1 MKKVFGVLLASTL
14 VLGACGNDDNNSDG
28 KKSNNTE
35 TKSVN
40 ENKPQFAN
48 DTLVIDQAVLK
59 IDDTFILNDKDSG
72 DKLLAFKYH
81 VKNKSDSEDI
91 TSMNVWIACFE
102 ATQDSDNTVNK
113 LDVGITPT
121 TGKLGEWNEHSND
134 TIKKGKTAKGIMTY
148 KLQNDEDVV
157 LKATKGADGKKLG
170 TKTIKLDD
178 LKSED
183 YSVTEDLTD
192 NSKKDGASEDDN
204 SKDVASAKTDDN
216 NSKESKTEDDKT
228 TSDSNDSDQQ
238 SSKNSTSNNSSSTSN
253 SNNNSQ
259 STNNAQ
265 NNVASA
271 SSNSQ
276 TGQSTQTNN
285 QQVNN
290 QPSNTQEIPPTTHD
304 ESQMG
309 YGRGEYEAAKEA
321 SEKVANDPNAHVGGP
336 GWVNQGE
343 GYDSWKQ
350 RQQEAQEAVVQ
361 Q

>member
-1 MKKVFGVLLASTL
+1 MKKVLFLIFASLL
-14 VLGACGNDDNNSDG
+14 VLGACGNNDNNSNG
-28 KKSNNTE
+28 KKPNNTE

-40 ENKPQFAN
+40 ENKPQFTN

-121 TGKLGEWNEHSND
+121 TGKLGKWNEHSND

-148 KLQNDEDVV
+148 KLQNDKDVV

-183 YSVTEDLTD
+183 YSATEDLTD
-192 NSKKDGASEDDN
+192 NSKKDDTSENND
-204 SKDVASAKTDDN
+204 SKNVASAKSDDN
-216 NSKESKTEDDKT
+216 NSEESKTEDDKT
-228 TSDSNDSDQQ
+228 TSN
-238 SSKNSTSNNSSSTSN
+238 
-253 SNNNSQ
+253 
-259 STNNAQ
+259 Q
-265 NNVASA
+265 NNVASS

-276 TGQSTQTNN
+276 SGQSTQTNN

-290 QPSNTQEIPPTTHD
+290 QTSNTQKIPPTTHD

-309 YGRGEYEAAKEA
+309 YGRGDYEAAKEA

-336 GWVNQGE
+336 IWVGKNE
-343 GYDSWKQ
+343 SYESWAK
-350 RQQEAQEAVVQ
+350 RQQEVQ
-361 Q
+361 NTPSE

>member
-1 MKKVFGVLLASTL
+1 MKKVLFLIFASLL
-14 VLGACGNDDNNSDG
+14 VLGACGNDDNNSGG

-157 LKATKGADGKKLG
+157 LKATKGADGKKIG

-192 NSKKDGASEDDN
+192 NSKKDDASEDNN
-204 SKDVASAKTDDN
+204 SKNVASAKTDDN

-228 TSDSNDSDQQ
+228 TSDSNDSNEQ
-238 SSKNSTSNNSSSTSN
+238 SSESATSNDSRSTSNL
-253 SNNNSQ
+253 NNSQ
-259 STNNAQ
+259 STNSNQ
-265 NNVASA
+265 NNVASV
-271 SSNSQ
+271 SNNSQ
-276 TGQSTQTNN
+276 TGQSTQNNN
-285 QQVNN
+285 QKVNN

-309 YGRGEYEAAKEA
+309 YGRGDYEAAKEA
-321 SEKVANDPNAHVGGP
+321 SEKVKNDPNAHVGGP
-336 GWVNQGE
+336 GWVNENE

>member
-14 VLGACGNDDNNSDG
+14 VLGACGNDDNNSEG

-192 NSKKDGASEDDN
+192 NSKKDDVSEDNN

-216 NSKESKTEDDKT
+216 NSKENETKDDKT
-228 TSDSNDSDQQ
+228 TSDSNEQ
-238 SSKNSTSNNSSSTSN
+238 SSESSTSNNSSSTSS

-259 STNNAQ
+259 STNSNQ

-276 TGQSTQTNN
+276 TGQTTQT
-285 QQVNN
+285 NN

-309 YGRGEYEAAKEA
+309 YGRGDYESAKEA
-321 SEKVANDPNAHVGGP
+321 SEKVRNDPNAHVGGP
-336 GWVNQGE
+336 GWVNEGE

>member
-40 ENKPQFAN
+40 ENKPQFTN

-192 NSKKDGASEDDN
+192 NSKRDDSSEDND
-204 SKDVASAKTDDN
+204 SKNVASAKSDDN
-216 NSKESKTEDDKT
+216 NSKENKTEDDKT
-228 TSDSNDSDQQ
+228 ISDSNDSNEQ
-238 SSKNSTSNNSSSTSN
+238 SSESPTSNDSSSTSN

-259 STNNAQ
+259 STNSNQ

-276 TGQSTQTNN
+276 TGQSTQNNN
-285 QQVNN
+285 QS
-290 QPSNTQEIPPTTHD
+290 SNTQEIPPTTHD

-309 YGRGEYEAAKEA
+309 YGRGDYEAAKEA

>member
-1 MKKVFGVLLASTL
+1 MKKVLFLIFASLL
-14 VLGACGNDDNNSDG
+14 VLGACGNNN
-28 KKSNNTE
+28 KNTE
-35 TKSVN
+35 KVS
-40 ENKPQFAN
+40 EDKPQFKN
-48 DTLVIDQAVLK
+48 DTLVLDQAVLK

-102 ATQDSDNTVNK
+102 ATQDSDNTINK
-113 LDVGITPT
+113 LDVGTTPT

-170 TKTIKLDD
+170 TKKIKLDD

-192 NSKKDGASEDDN
+192 NSKKDNKSEDND
-204 SKDVASAKTDDN
+204 SKNVASAKTDDN

-228 TSDSNDSDQQ
+228 TSDSN
-238 SSKNSTSNNSSSTSN
+238 
-253 SNNNSQ
+253 NNSQ
-259 STNNAQ
+259 STNNNQ

-276 TGQSTQTNN
+276 TDQSNQTND
-285 QQVNN
+285 QQANN
-290 QPSNTQEIPPTTHD
+290 QPSNTQETPPTTHD
-304 ESQMG
+304 ESQM
-309 YGRGEYEAAKEA
+309 EQVPQDH
-321 SEKVANDPNAHVGGP
+321 SGGHP
-336 GWVNQGE
+336 SIFGTDTPPKNN
-343 GYDSWKQ
+343 
-350 RQQEAQEAVVQ
+350 
-361 Q
+361 

>member
-14 VLGACGNDDNNSDG
+14 VLGACGNDNNNSDG

-59 IDDTFILNDKDSG
+59 IDDIFILNDKDSG

-192 NSKKDGASEDDN
+192 NSKKDDASKDNN
-204 SKDVASAKTDDN
+204 SKDVASAKSDDN
-216 NSKESKTEDDKT
+216 NSKENKTEDDKT
-228 TSDSNDSDQQ
+228 TSDSNDSNEQP
-238 SSKNSTSNNSSSTSN
+238 SENSTSNDSSSTSN

-259 STNNAQ
+259 STNSNQ

-276 TGQSTQTNN
+276 TGQTTQTNN
-285 QQVNN
+285 QS
-290 QPSNTQEIPPTTHD
+290 SNTQEIPPTTHD

-309 YGRGEYEAAKEA
+309 YGRGDYEAAKEA

-336 GWVNQGE
+336 GWVNEGE

>member
-1 MKKVFGVLLASTL
+1 MKKVLFLIFASLL
-14 VLGACGNDDNNSDG
+14 VLGACGNDDNNSNG

-40 ENKPQFAN
+40 ENKPQFTN

-121 TGKLGEWNEHSND
+121 TGKLGKWNEHSND

-183 YSVTEDLTD
+183 YSATEDLTD
-192 NSKKDGASEDDN
+192 NSKKDDTSENND
-204 SKDVASAKTDDN
+204 SKNVASAKSDDN
-216 NSKESKTEDDKT
+216 NFEESKTENDKT
-228 TSDSNDSDQQ
+228 TSDSN
-238 SSKNSTSNNSSSTSN
+238 
-253 SNNNSQ
+253 NSQ
-259 STNNAQ
+259 STNSNQ

-276 TGQSTQTNN
+276 SGQSTQTNN
-285 QQVNN
+285 QT
-290 QPSNTQEIPPTTHD
+290 SNTQEIPPTTHD

-309 YGRGEYEAAKEA
+309 YGRGDYEAAKEA

-336 GWVNQGE
+336 IWVGKNE
-343 GYDSWKQ
+343 SYESWSK
-350 RQQEAQEAVVQ
+350 RQQEVQ
-361 Q
+361 NTPSE

>member
-48 DTLVIDQAVLK
+48 DTLIIDQAVLK

-121 TGKLGEWNEHSND
+121 TGKLGKWNEHSND

-192 NSKKDGASEDDN
+192 NSKKDDASEDNN
-204 SKDVASAKTDDN
+204 SKDVASAKIDDN
-216 NSKESKTEDDKT
+216 NSKENETKDDKT
-228 TSDSNDSDQQ
+228 TSDSNEQ
-238 SSKNSTSNNSSSTSN
+238 SSESSTSNNSSSTSS

-259 STNNAQ
+259 STNSNQ

-276 TGQSTQTNN
+276 TGQTTQT
-285 QQVNN
+285 NN

-309 YGRGEYEAAKEA
+309 YGRGDYESAKEA
-321 SEKVANDPNAHVGGP
+321 SEKVRNDPNAHVGGP
-336 GWVNQGE
+336 GWVNEGE

>member
-1 MKKVFGVLLASTL
+1 MKKIFGVLLASTL
-14 VLGACGNDDNNSDG
+14 VLGACGNDDNNSED

-121 TGKLGEWNEHSND
+121 TGKLGKWNEHSND

-192 NSKKDGASEDDN
+192 NSKKDDASEDNN

-216 NSKESKTEDDKT
+216 NSKENETKDDKT
-228 TSDSNDSDQQ
+228 TSDSNEQ
-238 SSKNSTSNNSSSTSN
+238 SSESSTSNNSSSTSS

-259 STNNAQ
+259 STNSNQ

-276 TGQSTQTNN
+276 TGQTTQT
-285 QQVNN
+285 NN

-309 YGRGEYEAAKEA
+309 YGRGDYESAKEA
-321 SEKVANDPNAHVGGP
+321 SEKVRNDPNAHVGGP
-336 GWVNQGE
+336 GWVNEGE

>member
-1 MKKVFGVLLASTL
+1 MKKLCGILLASTL
-14 VLGACGNDDNNSDG
+14 VLGACGNDDNNSED

-81 VKNKSDSEDI
+81 IKNKSDSEDI
-91 TSMNVWIACFE
+91 TSMNIWIACFE

-157 LKATKGADGKKLG
+157 LKATKGADGKKIG

-192 NSKKDGASEDDN
+192 NSKKDDSSEDNN
-204 SKDVASAKTDDN
+204 SKNVASAKSDDN

-228 TSDSNDSDQQ
+228 TSDSNEQ
-238 SSKNSTSNNSSSTSN
+238 SSESATSNDSSSTSN

-259 STNNAQ
+259 STNSNQ

-276 TGQSTQTNN
+276 TDQSTQNNN

-309 YGRGEYEAAKEA
+309 YGRGDYEAAKEA
-321 SEKVANDPNAHVGGP
+321 SSKVWDDPNAHVGGP
-336 GWVNQGE
+336 SWVGKNE
-343 GYDSWKQ
+343 GYESWAN
-350 RQQEAQEAVVQ
+350 RQKEVQESSMQ

>member
-81 VKNKSDSEDI
+81 VKNKSDSDDI

-183 YSVTEDLTD
+183 YSATEDLTD
-192 NSKKDGASEDDN
+192 NSKKDDTSEDND
-204 SKDVASAKTDDN
+204 SKNVANAKSDDN
-216 NSKESKTEDDKT
+216 NSKENKTEDDKT
-228 TSDSNDSDQQ
+228 TSDSNDSNEQ
-238 SSKNSTSNNSSSTSN
+238 SSESSTSNDSSSTSN

-259 STNNAQ
+259 STNSNQ

-276 TGQSTQTNN
+276 TRQTTQPNN
-285 QQVNN
+285 QTL
-290 QPSNTQEIPPTTHD
+290 NTQEIPPTTHD

-309 YGRGEYEAAKEA
+309 YGRGDYEAAKEA

-336 GWVNQGE
+336 GWVNEGE

>member
-14 VLGACGNDDNNSDG
+14 VLGACGNNDNNSDG

-192 NSKKDGASEDDN
+192 SSKKDDASEDND
-204 SKDVASAKTDDN
+204 SKNVANAKSDDN
-216 NSKESKTEDDKT
+216 NSKENKTEDDKT
-228 TSDSNDSDQQ
+228 TSDSNDSNEH
-238 SSKNSTSNNSSSTSN
+238 SSESSTSNDSSSTSN
-253 SNNNSQ
+253 SNNN
-259 STNNAQ
+259 Q
-265 NNVASA
+265 NNIASA

-309 YGRGEYEAAKEA
+309 YGRGDYEAAKEA

-336 GWVNQGE
+336 GWVGKNE
-343 GYDSWKQ
+343 SYESWAN
-350 RQQEAQEAVVQ
+350 RQIEVAETQSE
-361 Q
+361 

>member
-1 MKKVFGVLLASTL
+1 MKKLCGILLASTL
-14 VLGACGNDDNNSDG
+14 VLGACGNNDSNSED

-121 TGKLGEWNEHSND
+121 TGKLSKWNEHSND

-192 NSKKDGASEDDN
+192 NSKKDDTSEDND
-204 SKDVASAKTDDN
+204 SKNVASAKSDDK
-216 NSKESKTEDDKT
+216 NSKEDETKDDKT
-228 TSDSNDSDQQ
+228 TSDSHDSNQQ
-238 SSKNSTSNNSSSTSN
+238 SSESDTSNDSSSISN

-259 STNNAQ
+259 STNSNQ

-309 YGRGEYEAAKEA
+309 YGRGDYEAAKEA

-336 GWVNQGE
+336 GWVGKNE
-343 GYDSWKQ
+343 SYDSWAN
-350 RQQEAQEAVVQ
+350 RQKEVQESAMQ

>member
-121 TGKLGEWNEHSND
+121 TGKLGKWNEHSND

-192 NSKKDGASEDDN
+192 SSKKDDASEDND
-204 SKDVASAKTDDN
+204 SKNVANAKSDDN
-216 NSKESKTEDDKT
+216 NSKENKTEDDKT
-228 TSDSNDSDQQ
+228 TSDSNDSNEH
-238 SSKNSTSNNSSSTSN
+238 SSESSTSNDSSSTSN

-259 STNNAQ
+259 STNSNQ

-276 TGQSTQTNN
+276 TGQSTQNNN
-285 QQVNN
+285 QS
-290 QPSNTQEIPPTTHD
+290 SNTQEIPPTTHD

-309 YGRGEYEAAKEA
+309 YGRGDYEAAKEA

-336 GWVNQGE
+336 GWVNEGE

>member
-1 MKKVFGVLLASTL
+1 MKKVLFILLSCFL
-14 VLGACGNDDNNSDG
+14 VLGACGNND
-28 KKSNNTE
+28 KNTE
-35 TKSVN
+35 KVS
-40 ENKPQFAN
+40 EDKPQFKN
-48 DTLVIDQAVLK
+48 DTLVLDQAVLK

-134 TIKKGKTAKGIMTY
+134 TIKKGKTTKGIMTY

-170 TKTIKLDD
+170 TKKIKLDD

-192 NSKKDGASEDDN
+192 NSKKDNKSEDND
-204 SKDVASAKTDDN
+204 SKNVASAKSDDN
-216 NSKESKTEDDKT
+216 TSKESKTEDGKT
-228 TSDSNDSDQQ
+228 TSDSN
-238 SSKNSTSNNSSSTSN
+238 NNSLST
-253 SNNNSQ
+253 
-259 STNNAQ
+259 TND
-265 NNVASA
+265 
-271 SSNSQ
+271 
-276 TGQSTQTNN
+276 

-290 QPSNTQEIPPTTHD
+290 QPSNAQETPPTTHD

-309 YGRGEYEAAKEA
+309 YGRGDYEQARKD
-321 SEKVANDPNAHVGGP
+321 SEKVWNDPNAHVGGP
-336 GWVNQGE
+336 RWVGKNE
-343 GYDSWKQ
+343 GYESWAK
-350 RQQEAQEAVVQ
+350 RQQEVQ
-361 Q
+361 NTPAE

>member
-1 MKKVFGVLLASTL
+1 MKKVLFLIFASLL
-14 VLGACGNDDNNSDG
+14 VLGAC
-28 KKSNNTE
+28 SNNDKDTE
-35 TKSVN
+35 KVS
-40 ENKPQFAN
+40 EDKPQFKN
-48 DTLVIDQAVLK
+48 DTLVLDQAVLK

-170 TKTIKLDD
+170 TKKIKLDD

-192 NSKKDGASEDDN
+192 NSKKDNKSEDND
-204 SKDVASAKTDDN
+204 SKNVASAKSDDN
-216 NSKESKTEDDKT
+216 NSKESKTEDGKT
-228 TSDSNDSDQQ
+228 TSDSN
-238 SSKNSTSNNSSSTSN
+238 NNSLST
-253 SNNNSQ
+253 
-259 STNNAQ
+259 TND
-265 NNVASA
+265 
-271 SSNSQ
+271 
-276 TGQSTQTNN
+276 

-290 QPSNTQEIPPTTHD
+290 QPSNAQETPPTTHD

-309 YGRGEYEAAKEA
+309 YGRGDYEQARKD
-321 SEKVANDPNAHVGGP
+321 SEKVWNDPNAHVGGP
-336 GWVNQGE
+336 RWVGKNE
-343 GYDSWKQ
+343 GYDSWAK
-350 RQQEAQEAVVQ
+350 RQQEVQ
-361 Q
+361 NTPAE

>member
-1 MKKVFGVLLASTL
+1 MKKVLFLIFASLL
-14 VLGACGNDDNNSDG
+14 VLGACGNDDNNSNG

-40 ENKPQFAN
+40 ENKPQFTN

-113 LDVGITPT
+113 LYVGITPT
-121 TGKLGEWNEHSND
+121 TGKLGKWNEHSND

-183 YSVTEDLTD
+183 YSATEDLTD
-192 NSKKDGASEDDN
+192 NSKKDDTSENND
-204 SKDVASAKTDDN
+204 SKNVASAKSDDN
-216 NSKESKTEDDKT
+216 NSEESKTENDKT
-228 TSDSNDSDQQ
+228 TSDSN
-238 SSKNSTSNNSSSTSN
+238 
-253 SNNNSQ
+253 NSQ
-259 STNNAQ
+259 STNSNQ

-276 TGQSTQTNN
+276 SGQSTQTNN
-285 QQVNN
+285 QT
-290 QPSNTQEIPPTTHD
+290 SNTQEIPPTTHD

-309 YGRGEYEAAKEA
+309 YGRGDYEAAKEA
-321 SEKVANDPNAHVGGP
+321 SEKVANNPNAHVGGP
-336 GWVNQGE
+336 IWVGKNE
-343 GYDSWKQ
+343 SYESWAK
-350 RQQEAQEAVVQ
+350 RQQEVQ
-361 Q
+361 NTPSE

>member
-1 MKKVFGVLLASTL
+1 MKKVLFILLSCFL
-14 VLGACGNDDNNSDG
+14 VLGACGNND
-28 KKSNNTE
+28 KNTE
-35 TKSVN
+35 KVS
-40 ENKPQFAN
+40 EDKPQFKN
-48 DTLVIDQAVLK
+48 DTLVLDQAVLK

-134 TIKKGKTAKGIMTY
+134 TIKKGKTTKGIMTY

-157 LKATKGADGKKLG
+157 LKTTKGADGKKLG
-170 TKTIKLDD
+170 TKKIKLDD

-192 NSKKDGASEDDN
+192 NSKKDNKSEDND
-204 SKDVASAKTDDN
+204 SKNVASAKSDDN
-216 NSKESKTEDDKT
+216 TSKESKTEDGKT
-228 TSDSNDSDQQ
+228 TSDSN
-238 SSKNSTSNNSSSTSN
+238 NNSLST
-253 SNNNSQ
+253 
-259 STNNAQ
+259 TND
-265 NNVASA
+265 
-271 SSNSQ
+271 
-276 TGQSTQTNN
+276 

-290 QPSNTQEIPPTTHD
+290 QPSNAQETPPTTHD

-309 YGRGEYEAAKEA
+309 YGRGDYEEARKASAK
-321 SEKVANDPNAHVGGP
+321 VWNDPNAHVGGP
-336 GWVNQGE
+336 RWVGKNE
-343 GYDSWKQ
+343 GYNSWAK
-350 RQQEAQEAVVQ
+350 RQEEVINSQTR
-361 Q
+361 

>member
-1 MKKVFGVLLASTL
+1 MKKVLFLIFASLL
-14 VLGACGNDDNNSDG
+14 VLGACGNNDNNSNG
-28 KKSNNTE
+28 KKPNNTE

-40 ENKPQFAN
+40 ENKPQFTN

-121 TGKLGEWNEHSND
+121 TGKLGKWNEHSND

-183 YSVTEDLTD
+183 YSATEDLTD
-192 NSKKDGASEDDN
+192 NSKKDDTSENND
-204 SKDVASAKTDDN
+204 SKNVASAKSDDN
-216 NSKESKTEDDKT
+216 NSEESKTENDKT
-228 TSDSNDSDQQ
+228 TSDSN
-238 SSKNSTSNNSSSTSN
+238 
-253 SNNNSQ
+253 NSQ
-259 STNNAQ
+259 STNSNQ

-276 TGQSTQTNN
+276 SGQSTQTNN
-285 QQVNN
+285 QT
-290 QPSNTQEIPPTTHD
+290 SNTQEIPPTTHD

-309 YGRGEYEAAKEA
+309 YGRGDYEAAKEV

-336 GWVNQGE
+336 IWVGKNE
-343 GYDSWKQ
+343 SYESWTK
-350 RQQEAQEAVVQ
+350 RQQEVQ
-361 Q
+361 NTPAE

>member
-1 MKKVFGVLLASTL
+1 MKKVLFLIFASLL
-14 VLGACGNDDNNSDG
+14 VLGACGNND
-28 KKSNNTE
+28 KYTE
-35 TKSVN
+35 KVS
-40 ENKPQFAN
+40 EDKPQFKN
-48 DTLVIDQAVLK
+48 DTLVLDQAVLK

-170 TKTIKLDD
+170 TKKIKLDD

-192 NSKKDGASEDDN
+192 NNKKDNKSEDND
-204 SKDVASAKTDDN
+204 SKNVTSAKSDDN

-228 TSDSNDSDQQ
+228 ISDSNNNSL
-238 SSKNSTSNNSSSTSN
+238 STSNN
-253 SNNNSQ
+253 
-259 STNNAQ
+259 Q
-265 NNVASA
+265 NNVTSA
-271 SSNSQ
+271 SRNSQ
-276 TGQSTQTNN
+276 IDQSTQTND
-285 QQVNN
+285 QT
-290 QPSNTQEIPPTTHD
+290 SNTQETPPTTHD
-304 ESQMG
+304 ESQM
-309 YGRGEYEAAKEA
+309 EQVPQDH
-321 SEKVANDPNAHVGGP
+321 SGGHP
-336 GWVNQGE
+336 SIFGT
-343 GYDSWKQ
+343 DTPPKK
-350 RQQEAQEAVVQ
+350 
-361 Q
+361 

>member
-1 MKKVFGVLLASTL
+1 MKRLCGILLASTL
-14 VLGACGNDDNNSDG
+14 VLGACGNNDSNSED

-35 TKSVN
+35 SKSVN
-40 ENKPQFAN
+40 ENKTQFKD

-59 IDDTFILNDKDSG
+59 IDDTFIINDKDSD
-72 DKLLAFKYH
+72 DKLLAFKFH
-81 VKNKSDSEDI
+81 VKNKSNSEDI
-91 TSMNVWIACFE
+91 TPTNVWIACFE
-102 ATQDSDNTVNK
+102 ATQDSENTVNK
-113 LDVGITPT
+113 LDVGFTPN
-121 TGKLGEWNEHSND
+121 TGKFEEWDKHSND
-134 TIKKGKTAKGIMTY
+134 VIKKGKTAKGIITY
-148 KLQNDEDVV
+148 TLQNDEEVT
-157 LKATKGADGKKLG
+157 LKATKGASGKKLG
-170 TKTIKLDD
+170 TKEIDLDD

-183 YSVTEDLTD
+183 YSLTGDLSD
-192 NSKKDGASEDDN
+192 NSKKDDASEDNN
-204 SKDVASAKTDDN
+204 SKDIASAKIDDN

-228 TSDSNDSDQQ
+228 TSDSHDSNQQ
-238 SSKNSTSNNSSSTSN
+238 SSESDTSNDSSSISN

-259 STNNAQ
+259 SANSNR
-265 NNVASA
+265 NNVARA

-309 YGRGEYEAAKEA
+309 YGRGDYEAAKEA

-336 GWVNQGE
+336 GWVGKNE
-343 GYDSWKQ
+343 SYDSWAN
-350 RQQEAQEAVVQ
+350 RQKEVQESAMQ

>member
-1 MKKVFGVLLASTL
+1 MKKVLFLIFASLL
-14 VLGACGNDDNNSDG
+14 VLGACGNDDNNSNG

-40 ENKPQFAN
+40 ENKPQFTN

-121 TGKLGEWNEHSND
+121 TGKLGKWNEHSND

-157 LKATKGADGKKLG
+157 LKATKGADSKKLG

-183 YSVTEDLTD
+183 YSATEDLTD
-192 NSKKDGASEDDN
+192 NSKKDDTSENND
-204 SKDVASAKTDDN
+204 SKNVASAKSDDN
-216 NSKESKTEDDKT
+216 NSEESKTENDKT
-228 TSDSNDSDQQ
+228 TSDSN
-238 SSKNSTSNNSSSTSN
+238 
-253 SNNNSQ
+253 NSQ
-259 STNNAQ
+259 STNSNQ

-276 TGQSTQTNN
+276 SGQSTQTNN
-285 QQVNN
+285 QT
-290 QPSNTQEIPPTTHD
+290 SNTQEIPPTTHD

-309 YGRGEYEAAKEA
+309 YGRGDYEAAKEA

-336 GWVNQGE
+336 IWVGKNE
-343 GYDSWKQ
+343 SYESWSK
-350 RQQEAQEAVVQ
+350 RQQEVQ
-361 Q
+361 NTPSE

>member
-121 TGKLGEWNEHSND
+121 TGKLGKWNEHSND

-148 KLQNDEDVV
+148 KLQNNEDVV

-192 NSKKDGASEDDN
+192 NSKKDDTSEDND
-204 SKDVASAKTDDN
+204 SKNVASAKSDDN
-216 NSKESKTEDDKT
+216 NSTKNKTESNKT
-228 TSDSNDSDQQ
+228 
-238 SSKNSTSNNSSSTSN
+238 NSTSNNSDNQSSEDAT

-259 STNNAQ
+259 SKSNVTNA
-265 NNVASA
+265 NNQSD
-271 SSNSQ
+271 NSQ
-276 TGQSTQTNN
+276 PTQSNQSTT
-285 QQVNN
+285 QQVSS
-290 QPSNTQEIPPTTHD
+290 QSSNTQEIPPTTHD

-309 YGRGEYEAAKEA
+309 YGRGDYEAAKEA

-336 GWVNQGE
+336 GWVNKGE

>member
-1 MKKVFGVLLASTL
+1 MKKVFGLLLASAL
-14 VLGACGNDDNNSDG
+14 VLGACGNDDNNSDS
-28 KKSNNTE
+28 KNSNNTE

-183 YSVTEDLTD
+183 YSVTEDLTH
-192 NSKKDGASEDDN
+192 NSKKDDASEDNN

-216 NSKESKTEDDKT
+216 NSKENETKDDKT
-228 TSDSNDSDQQ
+228 TSDSNEQ
-238 SSKNSTSNNSSSTSN
+238 SSESSTSNNSSSTSS

-259 STNNAQ
+259 STNSNQ

-276 TGQSTQTNN
+276 TGQTTQT
-285 QQVNN
+285 NN

-309 YGRGEYEAAKEA
+309 YGRGDYESAKEA
-321 SEKVANDPNAHVGGP
+321 SEKVRNDPNAHVGGP
-336 GWVNQGE
+336 GWVNEGE

>member
-1 MKKVFGVLLASTL
+1 MKKVLFLIFASLL
-14 VLGACGNDDNNSDG
+14 VLGACGNDDNNSNG

-40 ENKPQFAN
+40 ENKPQFTN

-121 TGKLGEWNEHSND
+121 TGKLGKWNEHSND

-183 YSVTEDLTD
+183 YSATEDLTD
-192 NSKKDGASEDDN
+192 NSKKDDTSENNDPKN
-204 SKDVASAKTDDN
+204 VASAKSDDN
-216 NSKESKTEDDKT
+216 NSEESKTENDKT
-228 TSDSNDSDQQ
+228 TSDSN
-238 SSKNSTSNNSSSTSN
+238 
-253 SNNNSQ
+253 NSQ
-259 STNNAQ
+259 STNSNQ

-276 TGQSTQTNN
+276 SSQSTKTNN
-285 QQVNN
+285 QT
-290 QPSNTQEIPPTTHD
+290 SNTQEISPTTHD

-309 YGRGEYEAAKEA
+309 YGRGYYEAAKEA

-336 GWVNQGE
+336 IWVGKNE
-343 GYDSWKQ
+343 SYDSWAK
-350 RQQEAQEAVVQ
+350 RQQEVAEMQSE
-361 Q
+361 

>member
-14 VLGACGNDDNNSDG
+14 VLGACGNDDNNSDD

-157 LKATKGADGKKLG
+157 LKATKGSDGKKLG

-192 NSKKDGASEDDN
+192 NSKKDDTSEDND
-204 SKDVASAKTDDN
+204 SKNVASAKSDDN

-228 TSDSNDSDQQ
+228 TSDSNDSNKQ
-238 SSKNSTSNNSSSTSN
+238 SSESSTSNNSSSISN

-259 STNNAQ
+259 STNSNQ
-265 NNVASA
+265 NNVASV

-276 TGQSTQTNN
+276 TDQSTQTNN
-285 QQVNN
+285 QQVND
-290 QPSNTQEIPPTTHD
+290 QSSNTQEIPPTTHD

>member
-1 MKKVFGVLLASTL
+1 MKKILFLIFASLL
-14 VLGACGNDDNNSDG
+14 VLGACGNDDNNSNG

-40 ENKPQFAN
+40 ENKPQFTN

-121 TGKLGEWNEHSND
+121 TGKLGKWNEHSND

-183 YSVTEDLTD
+183 YSATEDLTD
-192 NSKKDGASEDDN
+192 NSKKDDTSENND
-204 SKDVASAKTDDN
+204 SKNVASAKSDDN
-216 NSKESKTEDDKT
+216 NSEESKTENDKT
-228 TSDSNDSDQQ
+228 TSDSN
-238 SSKNSTSNNSSSTSN
+238 
-253 SNNNSQ
+253 NSQ
-259 STNNAQ
+259 STNSNQ

-276 TGQSTQTNN
+276 SGQSTQTNN
-285 QQVNN
+285 QT
-290 QPSNTQEIPPTTHD
+290 SNTQEIPPTTHD

-309 YGRGEYEAAKEA
+309 YGRGDYEAAKEV

-336 GWVNQGE
+336 IWVGKNE
-343 GYDSWKQ
+343 SYESWTK
-350 RQQEAQEAVVQ
+350 RQQEVQ
-361 Q
+361 NTPAE

>member
-14 VLGACGNDDNNSDG
+14 VLGACGNDDNNSEG

-178 LKSED
+178 LKTED

-192 NSKKDGASEDDN
+192 NSKKDDASEDNN
-204 SKDVASAKTDDN
+204 SKNVANAKSDDN
-216 NSKESKTEDDKT
+216 NSKENKTEDDKT
-228 TSDSNDSDQQ
+228 TSDSNDSNEQ
-238 SSKNSTSNNSSSTSN
+238 SSESSTSNDSSSTSN

-259 STNNAQ
+259 STNSNQ

-276 TGQSTQTNN
+276 TRQTTQSNN
-285 QQVNN
+285 QT
-290 QPSNTQEIPPTTHD
+290 SNTQEIPPTTHD

-309 YGRGEYEAAKEA
+309 YGRGDYEAAKEA

-336 GWVNQGE
+336 GWVNEGE

>member
-1 MKKVFGVLLASTL
+1 MKKVLFLIFASLL
-14 VLGACGNDDNNSDG
+14 VLGACGNDDNNSNG

-40 ENKPQFAN
+40 ENKPQFTN

-121 TGKLGEWNEHSND
+121 TGKLGKWNEHSND

-183 YSVTEDLTD
+183 YSATEDLTD
-192 NSKKDGASEDDN
+192 NSKKDDTSENND
-204 SKDVASAKTDDN
+204 SKNVASAKSDDN
-216 NSKESKTEDDKT
+216 NSEESKTENDKT
-228 TSDSNDSDQQ
+228 TSDSN
-238 SSKNSTSNNSSSTSN
+238 
-253 SNNNSQ
+253 NSQ
-259 STNNAQ
+259 STNSNQ

-276 TGQSTQTNN
+276 SGQSTQTNN
-285 QQVNN
+285 QT
-290 QPSNTQEIPPTTHD
+290 SNTQEIPPTTHD

-309 YGRGEYEAAKEA
+309 YGRGDYEAAKEA

-336 GWVNQGE
+336 IWVGKNE
-343 GYDSWKQ
+343 SYESWAK
-350 RQQEAQEAVVQ
+350 RQQEVQ
-361 Q
+361 NTPSE

>member
-192 NSKKDGASEDDN
+192 SSKKDDASEDND
-204 SKDVASAKTDDN
+204 SKNVANAKSDDN
-216 NSKESKTEDDKT
+216 NSKENKTEDDKK
-228 TSDSNDSDQQ
+228 TSDSNDSNEQ
-238 SSKNSTSNNSSSTSN
+238 SSESSTSNDSSSTSN

-259 STNNAQ
+259 STNSNQ

-276 TGQSTQTNN
+276 TGQSTQNNN
-285 QQVNN
+285 QS
-290 QPSNTQEIPPTTHD
+290 SNTQEIPPTTHD

-309 YGRGEYEAAKEA
+309 YGRGDYEAAKEA

-336 GWVNQGE
+336 GWVNEGE

>member
-1 MKKVFGVLLASTL
+1 MKKFLALIFSSAL
-14 VLGACGNDDNNSDG
+14 ILGACGNDNTTNDEQQ
-28 KKSNNTE
+28 SNNTE
-35 TKSVN
+35 TKSIN
-40 ENKPQFAN
+40 ENKTQFKD

-59 IDDTFILNDKDSG
+59 IDDTFILNDKDSD

-121 TGKLGEWNEHSND
+121 TGKLGKWNEHSND

-192 NSKKDGASEDDN
+192 NSGKNDNDSKNQTVANSSNENTNSTKETTNKNDDV
-204 SKDVASAKTDDN
+204 SKTLNDN
-216 NSKESKTEDDKT
+216 GQKEMAVSTQNSKE
-228 TSDSNDSDQQ
+228 TSSVPSPNQ
-238 SSKNSTSNNSSSTSN
+238 SSNNTS
-253 SNNNSQ
+253 
-259 STNNAQ
+259 
-265 NNVASA
+265 
-271 SSNSQ
+271 
-276 TGQSTQTNN
+276 
-285 QQVNN
+285 
-290 QPSNTQEIPPTTHD
+290 D
-304 ESQMG
+304 ESQQVDNG
-309 YGRGEYEAAKEA
+309 PSRQQYEEAQAFTKDIKENPDKY
-321 SEKVANDPNAHVGGP
+321 SGVGGGP
-336 GWVNQGE
+336 ALTSDAGE
-343 GYDSWKQ
+343 SYDQYKQ
-350 RQQEAQEAVVQ
+350 RVQETE
-361 Q
+361 

>member
-14 VLGACGNDDNNSDG
+14 VLGACGNNDNNSDG

-134 TIKKGKTAKGIMTY
+134 TIKKGKTAKGIITY

-192 NSKKDGASEDDN
+192 NSKKDDDSEDNN
-204 SKDVASAKTDDN
+204 SKNVASAKTDDN

-228 TSDSNDSDQQ
+228 TSDSNDSNEQ
-238 SSKNSTSNNSSSTSN
+238 SSESSTSNDSSSTSN
-253 SNNNSQ
+253 SNNN
-259 STNNAQ
+259 Q
-265 NNVASA
+265 NNIASA

-309 YGRGEYEAAKEA
+309 YGRGDYEAAKEA

-336 GWVNQGE
+336 GWVGKNE
-343 GYDSWKQ
+343 SYESWAN
-350 RQQEAQEAVVQ
+350 RQIEVAETQSE
-361 Q
+361 